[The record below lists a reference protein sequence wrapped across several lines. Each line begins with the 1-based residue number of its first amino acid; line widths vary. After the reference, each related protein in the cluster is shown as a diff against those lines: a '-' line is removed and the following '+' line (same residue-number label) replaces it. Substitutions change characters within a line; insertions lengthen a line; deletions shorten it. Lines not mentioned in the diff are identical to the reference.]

1 MVGVGHVPLS
11 VRHAG
16 SGCETFH
23 ALVFS
28 SAGWN
33 LARIQAA
40 LYRAALLALAT
51 ITLDRKRKAIATGEP
66 VTLAVDE

>member
-1 MVGVGHVPLS
+1 MEGM
-11 VRHAG
+11 RHAG

-28 SAGWN
+28 SAG
-33 LARIQAA
+33 
-40 LYRAALLALAT
+40 
-51 ITLDRKRKAIATGEP
+51 KAIATGEP